1 MIAKRFSF
9 LKPIGSRSP
18 LGEELHHVV
27 LRQTCIY
34 PPLVQCIDP
43 PPPFPETPAFRI
55 DSTDSPPSLHEV
67 HVLTDG
73 LAGAERRML
82 GTVGRHQKS
91 LRERDFP
98 VDLLLRG
105 LRVKI
110 EAPWR
115 LLERRILQFVLVYT
129 CTSSTVFVQTPKRR

>member
-1 MIAKRFSF
+1 M
-9 LKPIGSRSP
+9 
-18 LGEELHHVV
+18 
-27 LRQTCIY
+27 
-34 PPLVQCIDP
+34 
-43 PPPFPETPAFRI
+43 
-55 DSTDSPPSLHEV
+55 
-67 HVLTDG
+67 LTDG